1 MTNIIGKNMTKPI
14 TLKKNNLMLE
24 GLIFTELLKKFSNS
38 IIDEHLL
45 GIKRNLDLCLEEFP
59 ILLKEYLEA
68 EDRITR
74 IRKLIR
80 IQGIVEECKEYIEV
94 VAKRKSHDIYPIL
107 DELDKFSLKF
117 EETHYSLIS

>member
-1 MTNIIGKNMTKPI
+1 MTNIIGKNMTKPL

-74 IRKLIR
+74 IRELIR